1 MANSNNLLMRKTKAE
16 LISMIN
22 DLINKINTIDKSSVK
37 IKELED
43 EKTILNTKCTS
54 YVGTISDLNST
65 LRNLSTEKSKLENSN
80 KELEIQVNEL
90 RDIVDELTIAHN
102 IKIVQLKRYKYFS
115 IIVILILL
123 VDMFIKCL

>member
-1 MANSNNLLMRKTKAE
+1 MANSNDALMRKTKAE
-16 LISMIN
+16 LVSMIN
-22 DLINKINTIDKSSVK
+22 GLNDKINTRDSSSVK

>member
-1 MANSNNLLMRKTKAE
+1 MANSNDTLMRKTKAE
-16 LISMIN
+16 LVSMIN
-22 DLINKINTIDKSSVK
+22 GFSSKLNANVDANIK

-65 LRNLSTEKSKLENSN
+65 LRNMSIEKTKLENSN
-80 KELEIQVNEL
+80 KELEIQVGEL
-90 RDIVDELTIAHN
+90 RDVIDEYVTSNN
-102 IKIVQLKRYKYFS
+102 IKTIQVKRWKSFA

-123 VDMFIKCL
+123 VDMFIKCF